1 MKTVAT
7 LKALTLA
14 VISLLVMLMGACGG
28 GGAQNGGNGNS
39 GKIAVGSKN
48 FTENILLAHMMAI
61 LIEENTDLQV
71 DRKVNL
77 GGSNV
82 AWQALLNNDIQLY
95 PDYTGTIVANYY
107 QEGTGDAEETLRKA
121 QELVKRDNLKFLEPW
136 GFNNTYTLAVKRELA
151 EELGL
156 NTYSDLAKVS
166 DRLVIGSEFEF
177 LDRPDGLPG
186 LKGVYGMNFADERGM
201 DAGLRYPSIE
211 EGKVDVINAFATD
224 GMLVVFQLKILE
236 DDKSFFPP
244 YHGAPIVRQD
254 MLDKYPEV
262 EELLNRLAGKIDD
275 ETMQAL
281 NAKVDAE
288 GLKEEDVA
296 REFLVELGLIDG

>member
-1 MKTVAT
+1 VKALAVLAAT
-7 LKALTLA
+7 LTL
-14 VISLLVMLMGACGG
+14 VIGGCGAGG
-28 GGAQNGGNGNS
+28 DRNGGS
-39 GKIAVGSKN
+39 GGTGKLVVGSKN

-61 LIEENTDLQV
+61 LIEENLDIRV
-71 DRKVNL
+71 ERKVNL

-82 AWQALLNNDIQLY
+82 AWQALLNDEIQLY
-95 PDYTGTIVANYY
+95 PEYTGTIVANYY
-107 QEGTGDAEETLRKA
+107 REETGNAEETLARAK
-121 QELVKRDNLKFLEPW
+121 ELVERDNLKFLEPW
-136 GFNNTYTLAVKRELA
+136 GFNNTYTLAVKQELA

-156 NTYSDLAKVS
+156 GTYSDLAKVS

-186 LKGVYGMNFADERGM
+186 LKEIYGMTFADEKGM
-201 DAGLRYPSIE
+201 DAGLRYPSIG

-224 GMLVVFQLKILE
+224 GMLVVHQLKILE

-244 YHGAPIVRQD
+244 YHGAPLVRKES
-254 MLDKYPEV
+254 LERFPGL

-275 ETMQAL
+275 ETMQRL

-288 GLKEEDVA
+288 GLKEENVA
-296 REFLVELGLIDG
+296 REFLVEQGLIEG